1 MAMCTR
7 CAWALL
13 LLGAP
18 ILAAG
23 TQLRTSNVDL
33 EVPPQAVAGSEWVV
47 AQFKKMAA
55 AGAAQLI
62 PSSAQMTPPAA
73 VPSASIPQLMQPPQ
87 VPYGLVAANAG
98 TAQTPAPAAS
108 TTVSM
113 STTAPPSLAA
123 QTAAAH
129 GFPLPGMPTDPPGG
143 LVQPTS
149 ASDPAFSLWVAGM
162 ESKLHNGLAA
172 EIKFLNTLMRQQ
184 SMSHAQLLKFK
195 SIMTDMSVKYQA
207 SQKTAIAEQQKV
219 KVLELKMGELNKQVT
234 DLQKLFS
241 LFKTEYSKKWAT
253 TEDSLGKLWSQTSQA
268 MAAMSTVNA
277 EAQTQLDALTAATT
291 VAPVASDAATTAA
304 PVMVDAAPTAAPPTD
319 FPGAPLPPP
328 PPAGIVA
335 FSASKNPSAPP
346 PPQEPS
352 KPKESSKEPSK
363 PKKGFK
369 ITSGFKLASHAVDA
383 GAPDNS
389 QKIVDGIKWS
399 PSRGVHKDPRTL
411 VEAGKKK
418 FQASAADAVDF

>member
-1 MAMCTR
+1 M
-7 CAWALL
+7 
-13 LLGAP
+13 
-18 ILAAG
+18 
-23 TQLRTSNVDL
+23 RTSNVDL
-33 EVPPQAVAGSEWVV
+33 QVPQQAVAGSEWVV

-55 AGAAQLI
+55 AGAAQLT
-62 PSSAQMTPPAA
+62 PSSAQMTPPVA

-87 VPYGLVAANAG
+87 VPYGLVAAYAG
-98 TAQTPAPAAS
+98 TAQTAAPAAS

-143 LVQPTS
+143 MVQPVS

-195 SIMTDMSVKYQA
+195 QIMTDMSVKYQA
-207 SQKTAIAEQQKV
+207 SQKTMYVEQQKV
-219 KVLELKMGELNKQVT
+219 KDLEMKMGTLNKQVT

-277 EAQTQLDALTAATT
+277 EAQGQLDALTAATT
-291 VAPVASDAATTAA
+291 VAPVAPAA
-304 PVMVDAAPTAAPPTD
+304 PVMEEVAIDAAPTAAPPAPTAAPPTD

-335 FSASKNPSAPP
+335 FSASKNPSGPP

-352 KPKESSKEPSK
+352 KPKESSKEPFK

-369 ITSGFKLASHAVDA
+369 IPPGFKLASPAVDA
-383 GAPDNS
+383 GAPNNS
-389 QKIVDGIKWS
+389 QKFVAGSKWS
-399 PSRGVHKDPRTL
+399 PSKGLHKDPRTL